1 MIGTNVSHYRIAEKL
16 GSGGMGVV
24 YKAEDTRL
32 GRFVALK
39 FLPDDVA
46 RDPQALDRFRREARA
61 ASALNHPNICTIY
74 DIGDEDGRAFIA
86 MEFLDGVTLK
96 HVIGARPVESEQLL
110 SIALDIANGLDAA
123 HSQGIVHRDIKP
135 ANIFVTRRGQAKILD
150 FGLAQI
156 GVEKTASETAASDRT
171 ASLAGEGQLTS
182 PGSTLGTV
190 AYMSPEQARG
200 KPLDARTDLF
210 SFGAVM
216 YEMAT
221 GSVPFRGDTTAN
233 LFEAILHKAP
243 VAPVRLNPEVS
254 PELERL
260 IDKCLEKDRDL
271 RYQHASDI
279 VSDLKRLKRDSDSR
293 RHSMV
298 SAVAESGATQAASAV
313 SPPSSSVVVA
323 AVRGRKWG
331 FTAAIAAVL
340 LLAAG
345 FAAWTLR
352 PKPPLPAMS
361 TPLPLTTYRGSEN
374 APSFSPDGNQVAFQ
388 WDGEKQDDL
397 DIYVKSLGSDA
408 TPLRLTTDPA
418 PDRWP
423 AWSPDGTTIAF
434 QRSAVPGFIDL
445 MLIPAL
451 GGPERKL
458 AEFPLRFG
466 ANGLRPAWS
475 PDSKWIVVPAGDG
488 AHTALFRVSVET
500 GESVR
505 ITNPDPGFED
515 LFPAIS
521 PDGRA
526 LIFTRHHQLYIEGD
540 LYQVRLDANEKPVE
554 LPRLMVVGS
563 KVNGAAFPVW
573 TPDGKE
579 IIAATNNGAIR
590 LPADGSQAPTEL
602 PWMGVRPRWLELSR
616 RGNRLAYAMIGGDA
630 NIWRIDLTAKTPQP
644 ERLIASTARDVFP
657 QYSPDGSRLAFYSD
671 RSGISQIYV
680 SDPEGRQAQ
689 QITFVKQGQAASPHW
704 SPDGRTLAI
713 DSNQT
718 GVSEVYTVSSSGG
731 AMKQLTEGPLANF
744 GAIWSRDGHSM
755 YFTSKRS
762 GRSEIW
768 KMPDGGGPATQI
780 THNGGAGA
788 VESFDGKTLYFGK
801 ENGAGSIWKMP
812 VAGGPEEQLADSLFR
827 SNFAVTKRGI
837 YYMTSAGDTRT
848 SVLKLYDFA
857 TGKST
862 TILLMGAPEYGL
874 DVSPDGRYLT
884 YAQLDDPGSVL
895 MLIEN
900 FH

>member
-1 MIGTNVSHYRIAEKL
+1 MIGANISHYRIAEKL

-39 FLPDDVA
+39 FLPDDLA
-46 RDPQALDRFRREARA
+46 RDPQTLDRFRREARA

-96 HVIGARPVESEQLL
+96 HLIGARPLESEQLL
-110 SIALDIANGLDAA
+110 SIALDIANGLEAA

-156 GVEKTASETAASDRT
+156 GVDKAASEAAADDRT
-171 ASLAGEGQLTS
+171 VSLADEGQLTS

-210 SFGAVM
+210 SFGAVI

-233 LFEAILHKAP
+233 LFEAILHKPP

-260 IDKCLEKDRDL
+260 ISKCLEKDRDL

-293 RHSMV
+293 QHSMV
-298 SAVAESGATQAASAV
+298 SAIAEAEASQPATAVSSPSGSAV
-313 SPPSSSVVVA
+313 AP
-323 AVRGRKWG
+323 AVRGHKWG
-331 FTAAIAAVL
+331 LIAAFAGL
-340 LLAAG
+340 LLIAAG

-352 PKPPLPAMS
+352 PRPPLAAMS
-361 TPLPLTTYRGSEN
+361 PPLPLTTYRGSQN
-374 APSFSPDGNQVAFQ
+374 FPSFSPDGNQVAFQ
-388 WDGEKQDDL
+388 WDGEKQDNL
-397 DIYVKSLGSDA
+397 DIYVKGLGPDA
-408 TPLRLTTDPA
+408 TPLRLTTNPA
-418 PDRWP
+418 PDRSP
-423 AWSPDGTTIAF
+423 AWSPDGATIAF
-434 QRSAVPGFIDL
+434 QRRVSPSLTDL

-458 AEFPLRFG
+458 AEFPAQILSFG
-466 ANGLRPAWS
+466 LKPAWS
-475 PDSKWIVVPAGDG
+475 VDSKWIIVPGMVG
-488 AHTALFRVSVET
+488 ERTALFRVSAET
-500 GESVR
+500 GESLQ
-505 ITNPDPGFED
+505 ITNPDPGLVD
-515 LFPAIS
+515 VFPAIS
-521 PDGRA
+521 TDGVTLVFNRG
-526 LIFTRHHQLYIEGD
+526 RPPYDPGD
-540 LYQVRLDANEKPVE
+540 IYQVRLDGDAKPVGA
-554 LPRLMVVGS
+554 PRLLASAGGGKS
-563 KVNGAAFPVW
+563 LTAPVW

-579 IIAATNNGAIR
+579 ILAINENGAVR
-590 LPADGSQAPTEL
+590 MPADGSQTPTPI
-602 PWMGVRPRWLELSR
+602 PWMVGAPRALALSR
-616 RGNRLAYAMIGGDA
+616 RGNRLAYAIPGGDA

-644 ERLIASTARDVFP
+644 ERLVNSTARDVYP
-657 QYSPDGSRLAFYSD
+657 QYSPDGTRLAFYSN
-671 RSGISQIYV
+671 RSGIAQVYI
-680 SDPEGRQAQ
+680 SDSEGRQPQ
-689 QITFVKQGQAASPHW
+689 QITFVKQGQAGTPHW
-704 SPDGRTLAI
+704 SPDGRTLVI
-713 DSNQT
+713 DVNQT
-718 GVSEVYTVSSSGG
+718 GAYETYTISASGG
-731 AMKQLTEGPLANF
+731 AMNQLTQGPFVNF
-744 GAIWSRDGHSM
+744 DATWSRDGHWM

-768 KMPDGGGPATQI
+768 KMPDGGGAATQI
-780 THNGGAGA
+780 THNGGVGA
-788 VESFDGKTLYFGK
+788 VESFDGKTLYFSK
-801 ENGAGSIWKMP
+801 DAGAGSIWKMP
-812 VAGGPEEQLADSLFR
+812 VDGGPEEQLTDSLYRF
-827 SNFAVTKRGI
+827 NFAVTKRGI
-837 YYMTSAGDTRT
+837 YYMTGPGEKRT
-848 SVLKLYDFA
+848 SVLMFYDFT

-862 TILLMGAPEYGL
+862 TVLPIGEPEFGL
-874 DVSPDGRYLT
+874 DVSPDGRYLI

-895 MLIEN
+895 MLVEN